1 MATFSYPGT
10 VPSWFL
16 NRANPRRKTAR
27 ITVDIP
33 QCCRDSEWSG
43 IAIWLDLYIGH
54 LFGYISWTS
63 YAPKDYKNAH
73 KGWGH
78 HMSCY
83 RNNYLMLLHFND
95 ETCWKHVTGDNN
107 QLVIEIRCYGDYG
120 ADIEECGWRL
130 LCKEEMDE
138 WCNKANGPNSKLL
151 NKLSVEEVGP
161 SELWLSDSIVKQV
174 LNFEEDIFGN

>member
-1 MATFSYPGT
+1 VATFSYRGT
-10 VPSWFL
+10 APSWFL
-16 NRANPRRKTAR
+16 NRANPRRKTTR

-43 IAIWLDLYIGH
+43 IAMWLDGNFEEIDQ
-54 LFGYISWTS
+54 YISWTS

-73 KGWGH
+73 KEWGH
-78 HMSCY
+78 RMPNFCDHC
-83 RNNYLMLLHFND
+83 LMLLHFND

-107 QLVIEIRCYGDYG
+107 QLVIEITCSQVN
-120 ADIEECGWRL
+120 INECGWRV

-161 SELWLSDSIVKQV
+161 SELWLSDSTVNQV
-174 LNFEEDIFGN
+174 LNFKAYRGK